1 MATLGNVFQLF
12 KDLKTE
18 FSKGSRDLK
27 KCGDLLEQLKVKIE
41 VYLEILMTQLD
52 FFVDKSHSNCLHT
65 NIRCTSITTRAG
77 NCTRHPR
84 DRRRA

>member
-41 VYLEILMTQLD
+41 VYLEIFNDTIR
-52 FFVDKSHSNCLHT
+52 FVC
-65 NIRCTSITTRAG
+65 R
-77 NCTRHPR
+77 
-84 DRRRA
+84 

>member
-27 KCGDLLEQLKVKIE
+27 KCGDLLEQLKVKIWS
-41 VYLEILMTQLD
+41 LFRNFNDTTG
-52 FFVDKSHSNCLHT
+52 FVC
-65 NIRCTSITTRAG
+65 R
-77 NCTRHPR
+77 
-84 DRRRA
+84 